1 MTFVMKT
8 KILTLLCIIMLGGLM
23 FSCSKDDD
31 NDINPVNVPSA
42 VMSAFNQAY
51 PNTSAKWSL
60 NDNYYVAEFGNDN
73 NEVDVWFTSEGTIML
88 TVREMP
94 ASELPQ
100 AIKTAIQETK
110 YAAWKIDDVN
120 LIQRKGF
127 ENLYKVEMDDL
138 KSDNEVTLYYTTSG
152 VLVKEVP
159 EIDNTPVT
167 PVVIPQKMI
176 DQINIYFPKNGYT
189 IVDYDYESSTKT
201 YEVDIIEDN
210 IAIEIVFDNNQTLY
224 YWQWETT
231 FAKVAPNVQT
241 AFKNL
246 GYTESQIDDIY
257 FRQTPNAS
265 PRENVTSYIFEL
277 EINGIDKTV
286 ILNENGTVIG

>member
-1 MTFVMKT
+1 
-8 KILTLLCIIMLGGLM
+8 M

-286 ILNENGTVIG
+286 ILNENGAVIG

>member
-138 KSDNEVTLYYTTSG
+138 ISDNEVTLYYTTSG

-286 ILNENGTVIG
+286 ILNENGAVIG